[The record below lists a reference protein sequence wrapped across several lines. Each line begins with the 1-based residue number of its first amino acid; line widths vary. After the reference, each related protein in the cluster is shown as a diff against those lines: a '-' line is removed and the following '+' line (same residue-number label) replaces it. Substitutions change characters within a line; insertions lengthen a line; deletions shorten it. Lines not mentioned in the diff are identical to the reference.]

1 MKPSSDA
8 MLSGFFETLGE
19 RRLGERRFGECRVG
33 ECRVGERRIKGTTR
47 PTTVRLIAQHKEV
60 E

>member
-1 MKPSSDA
+1 

>member
-1 MKPSSDA
+1 
-8 MLSGFFETLGE
+8 MLSGFFETLGERRLGE